1 MTTLMLLCPVCGSD
15 AADTLGVTGKLSDPL
30 DATVVM
36 RCDDCATAY
45 LSPAPLPPA
54 APARPLADAAATR
67 RLLGHWAKGV
77 GVESRIL
84 VIDDA
89 ATVPESGHYDF
100 ILLPGSLESAD
111 DPNAL
116 LGHVRG
122 LLAERGEIIVTLG
135 NAASSCFTIFGG
147 RHWDGYQNPG
157 VRQQLTPKAM
167 RRLSASA
174 GLRIARLET
183 RFGSRSWLRSTRN
196 WLQDWGAGRALVGL
210 LTGPWVLP
218 QLAAMLLEAQAVA
231 RGRGASL
238 GAVLV
243 LP

>member
-1 MTTLMLLCPVCGSD
+1 MMTLLLLCPVCRSD

-36 RCDDCATAY
+36 RCEDCATAY
-45 LSPAPLPPA
+45 LSPAPSPPA
-54 APARPLADAAATR
+54 GPTRQPADAAVIR
-67 RLLGHWAKGV
+67 RLLGHWTNGV
-77 GVESRIL
+77 RAESRIL

-89 ATVPESGHYDF
+89 ATVPESGRYDF

-111 DPNAL
+111 DPSAL
-116 LGHVRG
+116 LGHARS
-122 LLAERGEIIVTLG
+122 LLVERGEIIVILG
-135 NAASSCFTIFGG
+135 NAASSCFTVFGG
-147 RHWDGYQNPG
+147 RHWDGYQNAG
-157 VRQQLTPKAM
+157 VRQQLTPTAM
-167 RRLSASA
+167 QRLSASA

-183 RFGSRSWLRSTRN
+183 RFVSGGWLRSTRN
-196 WLQDWGAGRALVGL
+196 WLQDWGAGRALIGL
-210 LTGPWVLP
+210 LTGPWILP
-218 QLAAMLLEAQAVA
+218 QFVAMLLEAQAVA